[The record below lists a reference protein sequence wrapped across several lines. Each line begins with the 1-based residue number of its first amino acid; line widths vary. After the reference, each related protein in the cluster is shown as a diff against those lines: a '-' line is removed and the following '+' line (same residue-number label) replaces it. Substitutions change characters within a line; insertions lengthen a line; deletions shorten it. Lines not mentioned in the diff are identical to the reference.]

1 MNLSRKIQVYYH
13 SIGKEPNPKDMIHY
27 LNYDVEI
34 VREIKEDP
42 SIPLMHTLMN
52 LPVNNYIFAHIKD
65 LNILKILKEFD
76 TDKYEGILFLDMN
89 KYCSSIDHFEE
100 IIEHALDNNSILS
113 TRFVSDE
120 DVNDL
125 KIYTSSTNRM
135 PNCFL
140 FIPSSRVEEFLCF
153 RIDCISQ
160 IRSKMI
166 DWFISGKKIT
176 SGGNLLHRKWK
187 YMDRGNDTQVSAY
200 SELFKD
206 MGINYGFVEENC
218 SIGTDKQKSK
228 FKNVTIMKL
237 SSHPVINNGKLSL
250 FTGNK
255 IMSSS
260 SFDTNAEYVSYP
272 RELTDKRP
280 VKPKTISRSHTSDD
294 YRLAKATL
302 QKLLEEELN
311 GEIPDR
317 SIIP

>member
-1 MNLSRKIQVYYH
+1 MSRKIQVYYH
-13 SIGKEPNPKDMIHY
+13 SVGKDPNPKDMVHD
-27 LNYDVEI
+27 LHYDVEI
-34 VREIKEDP
+34 VTEIKEDT

-100 IIEHALDNNSILS
+100 VVEHALDKNSIIA

-120 DVNDL
+120 DVNEI
-125 KIYTSSTNRM
+125 KIHTSSTNRM

-140 FIPSSRVEEFLCF
+140 FIPSSRVEEFLSF
-153 RIDCISQ
+153 RLDCISQ

-166 DWFISGKKIT
+166 NWFSSGNKIT

-187 YMDRGNDTQVSAY
+187 YMDRGSDSQVSAY
-200 SELFKD
+200 SELFKN

-237 SSHPVINNGKLSL
+237 SSHPVIHDGRVSL

-260 SFDTNAEYVSYP
+260 SFDTNAEYVPYP
-272 RELTDKRP
+272 RELTDQRP
-280 VKPKTISRSHTSDD
+280 VRPKIISRSHTSDD
-294 YRLAKATL
+294 YELAKATL
-302 QKLLEEELN
+302 QKLLEEEIY
-311 GEIPDR
+311 GEIPNR
-317 SIIP
+317 SIIS